1 MIIVSIKPVFKLV
14 GTCEESDSTY
24 DIHINANDILDKI
37 SNIVYTDMRS
47 SIGDDLVIYYGYST
61 DLYIDTDDYN
71 IFDIITDITY
81 KDITYHMHDYPIID
95 RLKVIDHLPAQSFSH
110 MRTAIETLNDR
121 YNDTVILSHQ
131 SPHMDD
137 PEVHTY
143 PLSMINNIFFDVIYL
158 LLGDDLR
165 GFYELSHA
173 MSSNFHFSQE
183 HFLSITPAEVQTFYN
198 FMRRD
203 VEKQRDDIKK
213 SQTSNLDPAQ
223 AIASN
228 TG

>member
-1 MIIVSIKPVFKLV
+1 VSIKPVFKLI
-14 GTCEESDSTY
+14 GTCEETDDVY

-37 SNIVYTDMRS
+37 SNIIYTDMQS
-47 SIGDDLVIYYGYST
+47 PVGDDLVIDYGYSR
-61 DLYIDTDDYN
+61 DLYVDVETYN

-81 KDITYHMHDYPIID
+81 KDITYHMHNYTLVDRLKAID
-95 RLKVIDHLPAQSFSH
+95 RLPAKSFSH
-110 MRTAIETLNDR
+110 MRTAIELLNER
-121 YNDTVILSHQ
+121 YDDTIILSHQ
-131 SPHMDD
+131 SPHVEE

-143 PLSMINNIFFDVIYL
+143 PLSMINNVFFDIMCL

-165 GFYELSHA
+165 GFYELQHA

-203 VEKQRDDIKK
+203 VEKQRDDMKK
-213 SQTSNLDPAQ
+213 SQTKNLDPAQ
-223 AIASN
+223 AITS
-228 TG
+228 